1 MLLEEFDENTIALLN
16 PNMSQ
21 KKIKDF
27 PKTAVSF
34 FSKSVMQEFV
44 RLFNPQIVYSV
55 QNSTMIIN
63 LYKVNFENTDIIVFH
78 SPMGASA
85 CVGIFEQ
92 IQELGIENFLY
103 SGMCGCLVNNIKQQS
118 IIIPTSALRDEGTSY
133 HYQKPSDEICLD
145 KDVVNILENTIK
157 NLNLSYIKGKT
168 WSTDAIFR
176 ETIDKV
182 NKRKSQG
189 AIVVDMECSAICAA
203 SKFRNKRFG
212 QVFYVEDNLSND
224 KYDPREL
231 FTGSNIDKKSFIIPV
246 MLKCAVEIDK
256 TFKGKI

>member
-1 MLLEEFDENTIALLN
+1 MLLEEFDENKIALLN

-27 PKTAVSF
+27 PKTAIGF
-34 FSKSVMQEFV
+34 FSKTVMKEFV
-44 RLFNPQIVYSV
+44 NTFNPKIVYSV
-55 QNSTMIIN
+55 QNSTMVVN
-63 LYKVNFENTDIIVFH
+63 LYQIIFQNTPIIVFH

-103 SGMCGCLVNNIKQQS
+103 TGMCGCLVNDIKQQS
-118 IIIPTSALRDEGTSY
+118 IIIPTLSLRDEGTSY
-133 HYQKPSDEICLD
+133 HYQKPSDEIELD
-145 KDVVNILENTIK
+145 KNVVTILEDTIK
-157 NLNLSYIKGKT
+157 NLNLSYTKGKT

-176 ETIDKV
+176 ETIEKV

-189 AIVVDMECSAICAA
+189 AIVVDMECSALCAV

-212 QVFYVEDNLSND
+212 QIFYVEDNLSND

-231 FTGSNIDKKSFIIPV
+231 FTGSSIDKKSFIIPI
-246 MLKCAVEIDK
+246 MLQCAVNLDK
-256 TFKGKI
+256 KYNK